1 MPTGLCGAALGIPTV
16 FAVPG
21 GLVQDVPTVAFAMR
35 AVLSVVVAFLAQ
47 GVCVTDPSV
56 LAVFGL
62 GCSFVWL
69 SSCFSVVFAC
79 AVMLHILLDFLPD
92 ESEKLP
98 ILARLLNPQLQPALI
113 LGLLTMNAPEQLPP
127 TLGSQIPKHPAGLR
141 GPVAPLIFP
150 SWTFELSRSLS
161 QCFLLMPLQKMPP
174 E

>member
-1 MPTGLCGAALGIPTV
+1 
-16 FAVPG
+16 
-21 GLVQDVPTVAFAMR
+21 MR

-98 ILARLLNPQLQPALI
+98 ILALLLNPHCSQP
-113 LGLLTMNAPEQLPP
+113 
-127 TLGSQIPKHPAGLR
+127 
-141 GPVAPLIFP
+141 
-150 SWTFELSRSLS
+150 
-161 QCFLLMPLQKMPP
+161 
-174 E
+174 